1 MRPENKSYNNMK
13 TKLFILALLAP
24 VFAMAQEETPWVH
37 SGITGINFSQTSFT
51 NWSEGGDNSVA
62 SNAYL
67 NGSLN
72 YKKDKISWTNDLSI
86 NYGQNNTKMTGWR
99 KNIDNLNFASK
110 FGQQMTEKVY
120 YAALLDFKTQMT
132 DGYQYNNAGDRTL
145 ISKFLTPAYLNVSVG
160 LDYKPNDNLA
170 FYFSPV
176 AGKLTITADTLFSTR
191 YGVDPGKMLRAQ
203 LGAIFKASC
212 NYDKL
217 MNGKMTLKSALDL
230 FTAYDDSFGNIDVN
244 WDMLVGLNLSK
255 FVTLTFQSTL
265 KYDDDIKYIDEDGIH
280 GARVQFK
287 EILGLGLSY
296 KF

>member
-1 MRPENKSYNNMK
+1 MK

-145 ISKFLTPAYLNVSVG
+145 ISKFLTPAYLNISVG

-203 LGAIFKASC
+203 LGATFKASC

-265 KYDDDIKYIDEDGIH
+265 KYDDDIKYIDEDGTH

>member
-24 VFAMAQEETPWVH
+24 VFAMAQEDTPWVH

-72 YKKDKISWTNDLSI
+72 YKKDKISWTNDLNI

-191 YGVDPGKMLRAQ
+191 YGVDPGKMLRTQ
-203 LGAIFKASC
+203 LGATFKASC
-212 NYDKL
+212 NYDKF

-265 KYDDDIKYIDEDGIH
+265 KYDDDIKYIDEDGTH

>member
-1 MRPENKSYNNMK
+1 MK

-110 FGQQMTEKVY
+110 FGQQMTGKVY

-191 YGVDPGKMLRAQ
+191 YGVDPGKMLRTQ
-203 LGAIFKASC
+203 LGATFKASC

>member
-1 MRPENKSYNNMK
+1 MK

>member
-1 MRPENKSYNNMK
+1 MK

-24 VFAMAQEETPWVH
+24 MFAMAQEETPWVH

-72 YKKDKISWTNDLSI
+72 YKQDKTSWTNDLSI

-132 DGYQYNNAGDRTL
+132 DGYQYDDAGNRTL

-191 YGVDPGKMLRAQ
+191 YGVDPGKMLRTQ
-203 LGAIFKASC
+203 LGATFKASC

>member
-1 MRPENKSYNNMK
+1 MK

-265 KYDDDIKYIDEDGIH
+265 KYDDDIKYIDEDGTH

>member
-1 MRPENKSYNNMK
+1 MK

-72 YKKDKISWTNDLSI
+72 YKKDKISWTNDLNI

-203 LGAIFKASC
+203 LGATFKASC

-265 KYDDDIKYIDEDGIH
+265 KYDDDIKYIDEDGTH

>member
-1 MRPENKSYNNMK
+1 MK

-24 VFAMAQEETPWVH
+24 MFAMAQEETPWVH

-265 KYDDDIKYIDEDGIH
+265 KYDDDIKYIDEDGTH

>member
-1 MRPENKSYNNMK
+1 MK

-24 VFAMAQEETPWVH
+24 MFAMAQEETPWVH

-72 YKKDKISWTNDLSI
+72 YKKNKISWTNDLSI

>member
-24 VFAMAQEETPWVH
+24 MFAMAQEETPWVH

-191 YGVDPGKMLRAQ
+191 YGVDPGKMLRTQ
-203 LGAIFKASC
+203 LGATFKASC

-265 KYDDDIKYIDEDGIH
+265 KYDDDIKYIDEDGTH

>member
-1 MRPENKSYNNMK
+1 MK

-191 YGVDPGKMLRAQ
+191 YGVDPGKMLRTQ
-203 LGAIFKASC
+203 LGATFKASC

>member
-191 YGVDPGKMLRAQ
+191 YGVDPGKMLRTQ
-203 LGAIFKASC
+203 LGATFKASC

-265 KYDDDIKYIDEDGIH
+265 KYDDDIKYIDEDGTH

>member
-265 KYDDDIKYIDEDGIH
+265 KYDDDIKYIDEDGTH

>member
-1 MRPENKSYNNMK
+1 MK

-72 YKKDKISWTNDLSI
+72 YKKDKISWTNDLNI

-191 YGVDPGKMLRAQ
+191 YGVDPGKMLRTQ
-203 LGAIFKASC
+203 LGATFKASC

-265 KYDDDIKYIDEDGIH
+265 KYDDDIKYIDEDGTH

>member
-1 MRPENKSYNNMK
+1 MK

-24 VFAMAQEETPWVH
+24 MFAMAQEETPWVH

-110 FGQQMTEKVY
+110 FGQQMTDKVY

-132 DGYQYNNAGDRTL
+132 DGYQYNNEGKKTL

>member
-1 MRPENKSYNNMK
+1 M
-13 TKLFILALLAP
+13 
-24 VFAMAQEETPWVH
+24 FAMAQEETPWVH

-265 KYDDDIKYIDEDGIH
+265 KYDDDIKYIDEDGTH

>member
-1 MRPENKSYNNMK
+1 MK

-72 YKKDKISWTNDLSI
+72 YKKDKISWTNDLNI

-191 YGVDPGKMLRAQ
+191 YGVDPGKMLRTQ
-203 LGAIFKASC
+203 LGATFKASC

>member
-1 MRPENKSYNNMK
+1 MK

-191 YGVDPGKMLRAQ
+191 YGVDPGKMLRTQ
-203 LGAIFKASC
+203 LGATFKASC

-265 KYDDDIKYIDEDGIH
+265 KYDDDIKYIDEDGTH

>member
-203 LGAIFKASC
+203 LGATFKASC

-265 KYDDDIKYIDEDGIH
+265 KYDDDIKYIDEDGTH

>member
-1 MRPENKSYNNMK
+1 MK

-24 VFAMAQEETPWVH
+24 MFAMAQEETPWVH

-191 YGVDPGKMLRAQ
+191 YGVDPGKMLRTQ
-203 LGAIFKASC
+203 LGATFKASC